1 MKPTRRAKMPTVRT
15 TTTTIPKNNAGSNS
29 NSNTNNTNSN
39 IDIQDIAPSS
49 SINAKIIVVDKQ
61 DSLAMEIKGG
71 IKDDLNDTMGL
82 STYSNSKS
90 TIASY
95 CRKTTT
101 TTTIATTRRPHL
113 IEQGQQEQKQQYE
126 IITIKDTGTEI
137 HSEILPRLFS
147 KFATKSNREGTG
159 LGLYISKNIIE
170 AHGGKGAT
178 FTIALPLVK
187 IKE

>member
-1 MKPTRRAKMPTVRT
+1 LLYRK
-15 TTTTIPKNNAGSNS
+15 
-29 NSNTNNTNSN
+29 
-39 IDIQDIAPSS
+39 
-49 SINAKIIVVDKQ
+49 
-61 DSLAMEIKGG
+61 EIKVEA
-71 IKDDLNDTMGL
+71 L
-82 STYSNSKS
+82 SAYSNSKS

-101 TTTIATTRRPHL
+101 TTTVATTRRPYL

-159 LGLYISKNIIE
+159 LGLYISKKHTVENYMLL
-170 AHGGKGAT
+170 
-178 FTIALPLVK
+178 TILMVKERHLPLLYHWSK
-187 IKE
+187 SKNDKK